1 MRSRILAFLLLAGC
15 AAAPGRPPAALGLS
29 PFYEKHL
36 DLRGLPIVSSARVP
50 DEALIRARDTVRRMT
65 SKRPEIVPELAR
77 RGVRVAIMAK
87 TELTTEIPEHADLTP
102 KDYWDRRARGLG
114 ATPSRPAVS
123 GAEENLLRYLDDRYR
138 GEDIFLHEFAHT
150 IHVMALRTLE
160 PGFETELKRLYPAAR
175 AKGLWEKT
183 YAATNAGEYFAEGVQ
198 SWFDAN
204 RQADPPDGVHN
215 HVDTRAELRAYDPD
229 LAAFLARFFP

>member
-1 MRSRILAFLLLAGC
+1 MRAPSLAFVLFAGC
-15 AAAPGRPPAALGLS
+15 AAPPGRPPAELGL
-29 PFYEKHL
+29 PAFYRKHL
-36 DLRGLPIVSSARVP
+36 DYRGLPIVSSDKVP
-50 DEALIRARDTVRRMT
+50 DAALLRARDTVARMT

-77 RGVRVAIMAK
+77 RGVRVAIMAR
-87 TELTTEIPEHADLTP
+87 TELTTDIPEHADLAP
-102 KDYWDRRARGLG
+102 KDHWDRRARGLG

-123 GAEENLLRYLDDRYR
+123 GAEENLLGYPDDRYR

-160 PGFETELKRLYPAAR
+160 PGFEAELKRLYAAAR
-175 AKGLWEKT
+175 AKGLWDKT

-198 SWFDAN
+198 SWFGAN

-215 HVDTRAELRAYDPD
+215 HVDTRAELRAHDPD
-229 LAAFLARFFP
+229 LAAFIERYFP